1 MDDGNAVLESI
12 LLIFIT
18 SSIAVILYVFFAN
31 VKQVSKKEP
40 VMQVDTLIKTIEVRN
55 DSAINLT
62 YTVDSLSGEIRNHL
76 ELIEYYKQKE
86 ATILK
91 KLKEEYEIN
100 KDSIKHIAS
109 DSELVRMLRSRV
121 R

>member
-1 MDDGNAVLESI
+1 MDDGNAVLESL

-18 SSIAVILYVFFAN
+18 SSIAVILYVFFAT
-31 VKQVSKKEP
+31 VKQAPRTEP

-62 YTVDSLSGEIRNHL
+62 YTVDSLSGEISNQL
-76 ELIEYYKQKE
+76 ELIEYFKQKE
-86 ATILK
+86 DEALK
-91 KLKEEYEIN
+91 KLETEYEIT
-100 KDSIKHIAS
+100 KDSIEHITS